1 MKQVKKDFV
10 EVPRTTLNA
19 LKNLLFGNEGVDMSA
34 IVDDLNLNPADRDI
48 TAINVALAYKGV
60 PVEVD
65 TTTRYE
71 KHFGNHFTKHEYVG
85 VSIIHGLVKV
95 KSTSCFVHEDGSV
108 REQEQSSF
116 AAYGF
121 NQWNEFTTD
130 REAVILE
137 LSK

>member
-1 MKQVKKDFV
+1 MKQQRKGFV
-10 EVPRTTLNA
+10 EVPATTLNA
-19 LKNLLFGNEGVDMSA
+19 LKNMLFNNEGVDMSA
-34 IVDDLNLNPADRDI
+34 IIDDLNLNPESRDI

-60 PVEVD
+60 QVDID

-71 KHFGNHFTKHEYVG
+71 KHWGNHFTKHEYMG
-85 VSIIHGLVKV
+85 VSLIHGVVKV
-95 KSTSCFVHEDGSV
+95 KSTSCFVQEDGSV

-121 NQWNEFTTD
+121 NQWDEFTTD
-130 REAVILE
+130 RDAVILE